1 MPREH
6 VSGPALPPDLHHLSV
21 VVPVH
26 DEIDS
31 LDALL
36 VELDAALGGLEL
48 EIEWIF
54 VDDASRDG
62 SLERLR
68 DWMAKDAR
76 LRVLSLAAH
85 GGQSA
90 ALDAGFRAARGDVVA
105 ILDAD
110 GQNDPADIPVL
121 LAGLSDADVVGG
133 VRVDR
138 HDSGLRRL
146 SSRVANAV
154 RRLVLRD
161 DVSDMG
167 CSLRVVRTRYLR
179 RIKLYRGLHR
189 FLPILLALEGA
200 RIAERP
206 VSHRPRRFGRSK
218 YGLCNRLGPALLD
231 LLAVAWMQRRALH
244 ARATEH
250 ERTPG

>member
-1 MPREH
+1 M
-6 VSGPALPPDLHHLSV
+6 SALADALPHDIHSLSV

-26 DEIDS
+26 DEVAS

-36 VELDAALGGLEL
+36 GELAAALDGLGL
-48 EIEWIF
+48 ALEWIF

-62 SLERLR
+62 SLERLHEWR
-68 DWMAKDAR
+68 RKDSR
-76 LRVLSLAAH
+76 LRVLSLPTH

-110 GQNDPADIPVL
+110 GQNDPADIPLL
-121 LAGLSDADVVGG
+121 LAGLADADVVGG
-133 VRVDR
+133 VRLER
-138 HDSGLRRL
+138 RDSAVRRV
-146 SSRVANAV
+146 SSRIASWV

-161 DVSDMG
+161 DVSDIG

-179 RIKLYRGLHR
+179 RVELHGGLHR

-200 RIAERP
+200 RVAERP
-206 VSHRPRRFGRSK
+206 VRHRPRCFGRSK
-218 YGLCNRLGPALLD
+218 YGVWNRLGPALVD
-231 LLAVAWMQRRALH
+231 LVAVARMQRR
-244 ARATEH
+244 R
-250 ERTPG
+250 RSQ